1 MLDFNVQDLGTSE
14 RLGPFRVE
22 GFGACG
28 LQLWGYTSWPV
39 FQELDDKNGRG
50 ECPAYCSCPRRHM
63 GPSKSHVCK
72 NYTLPK
78 SRRYP
83 GLLAA

>member
-1 MLDFNVQDLGTSE
+1 MRCTCLQSSDRLRLNRIHLGLREIRAIQVIMLDFNVQDLGTSE

-50 ECPAYCSCPRRHM
+50 
-63 GPSKSHVCK
+63 GVPSI
-72 NYTLPK
+72 L
-78 SRRYP
+78 
-83 GLLAA
+83 